1 MTENEIRSRV
11 DAAVEQAEA
20 SVASHM
26 ENVARWAIEASGL
39 RTAQG
44 ITDWCARHGVS
55 PVVLDDVYAAAE
67 RLLASHS

>member
-1 MTENEIRSRV
+1 
-11 DAAVEQAEA
+11 
-20 SVASHM
+20 M

-55 PVVLDDVYAAAE
+55 PVVLDDVHSAAG
-67 RLLASHS
+67 RVLATDA